1 MNRTP
6 IAKLPTAFH
15 TIVFLVLLHVMVPNA
30 LACSN
35 DMALVCGYW
44 MHTPKTATFQNEC
57 KMREQGAKLRHTGAC
72 ADKITKQARQPEAAK
87 ANK

>member
-1 MNRTP
+1 MAQLKMTVRT
-6 IAKLPTAFH
+6 L
-15 TIVFLVLLHVMVPNA
+15 FLLTLLQLMCRQA

-72 ADKITKQARQPEAAK
+72 ADKITKQARQSEAAK